1 MARDATSAPAILP
14 AASTAGSR
22 GRFRLGAVT
31 QYAGFLP
38 ALVLFGLFFVAPLG
52 LIVAYSFW
60 QTVDYNVV
68 HNWTFDNYRYF
79 FSVST
84 YVSTMW
90 ATIWVSVAATA
101 ATSAIAF
108 PFTCWL
114 VRYVSRGRQRLPLV
128 LVILPFSARY
138 LV

>member
-14 AASTAGSR
+14 AAATAGSR

-60 QTVDYNVV
+60 RVVDYNFV
-68 HNWTFDNYRYF
+68 HDWTLDNYHYF

-84 YVSTMW
+84 YVSTFW
-90 ATIWVSVAATA
+90 ATIWVSAVATGVTIAV
-101 ATSAIAF
+101 AF
-108 PFTCWL
+108 PFAYW
-114 VRYVSRGRQRLPLV
+114 
-128 LVILPFSARY
+128 
-138 LV
+138 